1 MAGYSAKLPLSK
13 DSNDGFTLLK
23 TLPEIA
29 AQNFRMLL
37 LTEPGERVWDV
48 NYGVGLKRYLFE
60 NEQKVKAE
68 LPIAIQNQVKIYLP
82 YIRIINI
89 NLIPNEGREIVNFQI
104 TFSIPGYDLT
114 ILVEI

>member
-23 TLPEIA
+23 TLPEVA

-37 LTEPGERVWDV
+37 LTEPGERVWDA
-48 NYGVGLKRYLFE
+48 NYGVGIKRYLFE

-68 LPIAIQNQVKIYLP
+68 LPTIIQNQTRTYLP

-89 NLIPNEGREIVNFQI
+89 NLIPNESKEIVNYQI